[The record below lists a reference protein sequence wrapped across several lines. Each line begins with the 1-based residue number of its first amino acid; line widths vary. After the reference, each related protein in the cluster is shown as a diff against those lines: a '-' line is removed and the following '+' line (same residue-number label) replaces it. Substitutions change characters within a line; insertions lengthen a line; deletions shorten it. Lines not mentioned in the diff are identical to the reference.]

1 MEEIPVKVAVRIRP
15 LLCKEVLHNHQACV
29 RAIPNTQQIII
40 GRDRIFTFDFV
51 FGKNSTQDEVYNT
64 CIKPLVLS
72 LIEGY
77 NATVFAYGQTGSG
90 KTYTI
95 GGGHVASIVEGQK
108 GIIPRAI
115 QEIFQNISENPSI
128 DFNVKV
134 SYIEV
139 YKEDLRD
146 LLELET
152 SVKDLHIREDEKG
165 NTVIV
170 GAKECQ
176 VESADEVLSLLE
188 MGNAAR
194 HTGTTQMNE
203 HSSRSHAIFTI
214 SVCQVKKN
222 IEAAEDGS
230 WYSHRHI
237 VSKFHFV
244 DLAGSERVTKTGNT
258 GERFK
263 ESIQINSGLL
273 ALGNVISALGDPR
286 RKSSHIPYRDA
297 KITRLLKDSLGGSA
311 KTLMITCV
319 SPSSSDFDESL
330 NSLKYAN
337 RARNIRNKPTLNFS
351 PESDRMDEMEF
362 EIKLLRE
369 ALQSQQS
376 VSSQT
381 SQMHREETPDKNKIH
396 SLEEQVAQLQGE
408 CLGYQNCIEEAFTFL
423 VDLKDAVK
431 LNQKQQHRLQ
441 EWFNTTQEIRKAIL
455 TSFRGSQGVGN
466 LEEGPQHITVLQ
478 LKRELKKCQNEKIIE
493 QQLLVDQLNEELT
506 KLNLSMTSP
515 AKETC
520 GDGPDARILEK
531 RPYTVPF
538 DTHLGH
544 YIYIPAR
551 SDSRKV
557 HTSPSVYSLD
567 RLVAGFRTRSQMLL
581 GHIEEQDEV
590 LHCQFSDNSDDE
602 ESESQEK
609 SEIRH
614 GSYSHWIQKPGSVC
628 SLVELNDMQDQTQ
641 KSRLENE
648 DLKIECL
655 QESQELNLQK
665 LKNSELILTEAKQ
678 KMRELTINIKMKEDL
693 IKELIKTG
701 NDAKSVSKQYSLKV
715 TKLEQEAEQAKV
727 ELTETEKQ
735 LQELEN
741 RDLSDI
747 ALKVKLQKEF
757 RKKMDAAKLRVQ
769 VLQKK
774 QQNSKKLASLS
785 IQNEKRANELEQNV
799 DHMKYQKVQLQKRL
813 REENETRKQLDAEI
827 KRDQQKIKELQLKTE
842 QKEGL
847 KLKAEDLDAFKMRRK
862 GPFGSVDQLQKLD
875 EQKKWLDE
883 EVEKVLNQRQE
894 LEMLEEDLK
903 KREAIVSKKEALL
916 QEKSHLENKKLR
928 SSQALNTDSLKIATR
943 LNLLDQELSEKN
955 VQLQSST
962 SEEKIKISEQVQ
974 ALQKEKDQLQRRRD
988 SVDEKLKNG
997 SVLSPEEEHVL
1008 FQLEEGI
1015 EALEAAIEYKNEGIQ
1030 SRQKSLRASFQNL
1043 SHSEANVLEKLICLN
1058 PVEIRAILLRY
1069 FNKVVNLREAE
1080 RKLQLQNEEIKMKVL
1095 ERDNTVRELESAL
1108 EHLKLQ
1114 CDRRLTLQQKEHEQ
1128 KMQLLLHHFKEQD
1141 GEGIVETLK
1150 NYEDKIQ
1157 QLERDLYFYKKTSRD
1172 LKKKLKELLGEAI
1185 RRQLAPSE
1193 RIILDRS
1200 ILKEETF
1207 TMASAVLSSVP
1218 TTASRFALLQ
1228 VDSGSGSDSEPGKS
1242 KGRNPGK
1249 SQTNKST
1256 TNEKKR
1262 EKRRKK
1268 KEQQQSEA
1276 NELRNLAFKKIP
1288 QKSSHA
1294 VCNAQHEL
1302 LLPNTVQKDSREENW
1317 QEWRQRDEQLT
1328 SEMFEA
1334 DLEKALLL
1342 SKLEYEEHKKE
1353 YENAENTST
1362 QSKVINKKDKR
1373 KTHQGKDKPLT
1384 VSLKEFQSEDHNS
1397 KKTEELSSSQTL
1409 SHDGGFFNRLED
1421 DVHKILI
1428 REKRREQLTE
1438 YNGTDNYTAH
1448 EHNQDVVLKD
1458 GRIERLKLELE
1469 RKDAEIQKL
1478 KNVITQWE
1486 AKYKEVKA
1494 RNAQLLKMLQEGEM
1508 KDKAE
1513 ILLQVDESQSIKNEL
1528 TVQVTSLHA
1537 ALEQE
1542 RSKVKVL
1549 QAELAKYQG
1558 GRKGKRNSESDQCR

>member
-29 RAIPNTQQIII
+29 RVIPNTQQVII
-40 GRDRIFTFDFV
+40 GKDRVFTFDFV

-77 NATVFAYGQTGSG
+77 NATIFAYGQTGSG

-95 GGGHVASIVEGQK
+95 GGGHVASVVEGQK

-115 QEIFQNISENPSI
+115 QEIFQNISENLSI
-128 DFNVKV
+128 DSKIKV

-152 SVKDLHIREDEKG
+152 SMKDLHIREDEKG

-176 VESADEVLSLLE
+176 VESADEVMSLLE

-214 SVCQVKKN
+214 SLRQVAKN
-222 IEAAEDGS
+222 KETAEDGS
-230 WYSHRHI
+230 WYSHQHI

-311 KTLMITCV
+311 KTVMITCV

-337 RARNIRNKPTLNFS
+337 RAHNIRNKPTLNFS
-351 PESDRMDEMEF
+351 PESDRMGEMEF

-369 ALQSQQS
+369 ALQSQQAS
-376 VSSQT
+376 SSQT
-381 SQMHREETPDKNKIH
+381 SQIHREGTPDKNRIH

-408 CLGYQNCIEEAFTFL
+408 CLGYQNCLEEAFTFL
-423 VDLKDAVK
+423 VDLKDSVR
-431 LNQKQQHRLQ
+431 LNQNQQHKLQ
-441 EWFNTTQEIRKAIL
+441 EWFNVTQEV
-455 TSFRGSQGVGN
+455 TSFRGHQGIGN

-493 QQLLVDQLNEELT
+493 QQLLVDQLSEELT
-506 KLNLSMTSP
+506 KLNPSVTSSV
-515 AKETC
+515 KETC
-520 GDGPDARILEK
+520 GDGPDARIPEK

-538 DTHLGH
+538 DTRLGH

-557 HTSPSVYSLD
+557 YTSPSVYSLD

-581 GHIEEQDEV
+581 GHLEEQDEV

-602 ESESQEK
+602 ESEGQEK

-614 GSYSHWIQKPGSVC
+614 KGCSWIQKPGSVC
-628 SLVELNDMQDQTQ
+628 SLVELNDIQDQTQ

-665 LKNSELILTEAKQ
+665 LRNSELILTEAKQ

-701 NDAKSVSKQYSLKV
+701 NDVKSVSKQYSLKV
-715 TKLEQEAEQAKV
+715 TKLEHEAEQAKV
-727 ELTETEKQ
+727 ELTETQKQ
-735 LQELEN
+735 LEELEN
-741 RDLSDI
+741 KDLSDV

-799 DHMKYQKVQLQKRL
+799 DHMKHQKVQLQKRL
-813 REENETRKQLDAEI
+813 QEENEKRKQLDAEI

-842 QKEGL
+842 QEEGL
-847 KLKAEDLDAFKMRRK
+847 KLKAEDLDAFKMKRRK
-862 GPFGSVDQLQKLD
+862 GSFGSIDQLQKLD

-894 LEMLEEDLK
+894 LEELEEDLK
-903 KREAIVSKKEALL
+903 KREAIVCKKEALL

-928 SSQALNTDSLKIATR
+928 SSQALNTDILKISTR
-943 LNLLDQELSEKN
+943 LILLDQELSEKN

-962 SEEKIKISEQVQ
+962 AEEKIKISEQVQ
-974 ALQKEKDQLQRRRD
+974 ALQKEKDQLQRRRN

-1015 EALEAAIEYKNEGIQ
+1015 EALEAAIEYKNERIQ
-1030 SRQKSLRASFQNL
+1030 SRQNSLRASFQNL
-1043 SHSEANVLEKLICLN
+1043 SHSEANVLEKLICLS
-1058 PVEIRAILLRY
+1058 PVEIRAILFRY

-1095 ERDNTVRELESAL
+1095 ERDNVVRELESTL

-1150 NYEDKIQ
+1150 NYGDKIQ
-1157 QLERDLYFYKKTSRD
+1157 QLERELYFYKKTSRD
-1172 LKKKLKELLGEAI
+1172 LKKKLKELVGEAI
-1185 RRQLAPSE
+1185 RRQLVPSE
-1193 RIILDRS
+1193 NHDAGNGVQNP
-1200 ILKEETF
+1200 EEAGMVSEEF
-1207 TMASAVLSSVP
+1207 KW
-1218 TTASRFALLQ
+1218 ASRTESIKLSGRERQL
-1228 VDSGSGSDSEPGKS
+1228 DSSTSSLRTQPNPQLWEGPELPPIYSSLAPTSG
-1242 KGRNPGK
+1242 
-1249 SQTNKST
+1249 
-1256 TNEKKR
+1256 
-1262 EKRRKK
+1262 
-1268 KEQQQSEA
+1268 
-1276 NELRNLAFKKIP
+1276 
-1288 QKSSHA
+1288 H
-1294 VCNAQHEL
+1294 
-1302 LLPNTVQKDSREENW
+1302 
-1317 QEWRQRDEQLT
+1317 
-1328 SEMFEA
+1328 
-1334 DLEKALLL
+1334 LL
-1342 SKLEYEEHKKE
+1342 SNEDKMERNDNQFTNSHSRPTPQIQPVGNVAQLHSVTPVKLCRKE
-1353 YENAENTST
+1353 LHQISALELSLRSSSLGLGIGSMTADSIE
-1362 QSKVINKKDKR
+1362 VAR
-1373 KTHQGKDKPLT
+1373 KTSD
-1384 VSLKEFQSEDHNS
+1384 LK
-1397 KKTEELSSSQTL
+1397 T
-1409 SHDGGFFNRLED
+1409 
-1421 DVHKILI
+1421 
-1428 REKRREQLTE
+1428 
-1438 YNGTDNYTAH
+1438 
-1448 EHNQDVVLKD
+1448 
-1458 GRIERLKLELE
+1458 
-1469 RKDAEIQKL
+1469 
-1478 KNVITQWE
+1478 
-1486 AKYKEVKA
+1486 
-1494 RNAQLLKMLQEGEM
+1494 
-1508 KDKAE
+1508 
-1513 ILLQVDESQSIKNEL
+1513 
-1528 TVQVTSLHA
+1528 
-1537 ALEQE
+1537 
-1542 RSKVKVL
+1542 
-1549 QAELAKYQG
+1549 
-1558 GRKGKRNSESDQCR
+1558 